1 LKRQP
6 IKEEKPKV
14 PAYIVTFS
22 DMTTL
27 LLTFFVMLLSL
38 SSEQDD
44 EMFHKG
50 RESFSYAIKTLG
62 LGMLVGRK
70 PKPDLGYHKVKYY
83 MDEPNEIFVGRSI
96 NTKEE
101 KIRKLFKELNQS
113 MKSRPSVISAKKT
126 DFTVT
131 NIRFAQGDAQLDES
145 AKQFLGGFSSQLQQN
160 YGSRPVKLYV
170 LGLANDQR
178 SEKEQW
184 ILSAK
189 RAKAAADYLRGILPS
204 GSESQIQRSTI
215 GGWSNWSINWW
226 GAGPGG
232 DWVQRDSPIS
242 KQSQILIA
250 VLRVDD

>member
-1 LKRQP
+1 MKRQP

-38 SSEQDD
+38 STVQDD

-50 RESFSYAIKTLG
+50 RESFSYAIKTFG
-62 LGMLVGRK
+62 LGMLSGRK
-70 PKPDLGYHKVKYY
+70 QKPDLGYYKVKYY
-83 MDEPNEIFVGRSI
+83 IDDPNEAFVGRSI

-101 KIRKLFKELNQS
+101 KIRKLFNELSGS
-113 MKSRPSVISAKKT
+113 MKAMPSVITANKT

-131 NIRFAQGDAQLDES
+131 NIRFAQGDAQLNDS

-170 LGLANDQR
+170 LGLANDQKA
-178 SEKEQW
+178 EKEQW
-184 ILSAK
+184 ILSAQ
-189 RAKAAADYLRGILPS
+189 RAKAATDYLRSILPS
-204 GSESQIQRSTI
+204 GSGSQIQRSTI
-215 GGWSNWSINWW
+215 GGWSNWSVYWW

-232 DWVQRDSPIS
+232 DWVKQDSPIS
-242 KQSQILIA
+242 KESQILIA